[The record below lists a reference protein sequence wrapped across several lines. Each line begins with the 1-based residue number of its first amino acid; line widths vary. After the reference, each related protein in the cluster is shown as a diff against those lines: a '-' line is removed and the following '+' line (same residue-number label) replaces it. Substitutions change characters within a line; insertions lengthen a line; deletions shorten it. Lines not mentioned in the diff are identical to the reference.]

1 MQLVGLIMLR
11 QFLRKTYHN
20 DIQQIQIALPF
31 IRADQVFFGQM
42 NMTHGV
48 FLHIHTDPDGI
59 DTFDVIVARILKIPF
74 FLGRNQSAHVE
85 DCPVQDLIFAGF
97 ILLCFHINNDLRK
110 AILHPHIKYNVKTH
124 QAFVQF
130 LILCIKT
137 NKALTILKMH
147 RIRQSRLHRH
157 GADIR
162 KSLYQCC
169 YLERIHPL
177 KFLHGLHQDPRQ
189 DDLMCY
195 QAFCAVIVLGV
206 SVCCH
211 YCTL

>member
-1 MQLVGLIMLR
+1 MFR

-147 RIRQSRLHRH
+147 RIRQSRFHRH

>member
-1 MQLVGLIMLR
+1 MFR
-11 QFLRKTYHN
+11 QFLCKTYHN
-20 DIQQIQIALPF
+20 DIQQIQITFPF
-31 IRADQVFFGQM
+31 IRTDQVFFGQM
-42 NMTHGV
+42 NMAHGV
-48 FLHIHTDPDGI
+48 FLHIHTNPNRI
-59 DTFDVIVARILKIPF
+59 DTFNVIVTRILEISF
-74 FLGRNQSAHVE
+74 LLGRNQSAYIE
-85 DCPVQDLIFAGF
+85 YCPVQDLIFAGF

-110 AILHPHIKYNVKTH
+110 AILHPHIEYNVKTH
-124 QAFVQF
+124 QPFVQF

-169 YLERIHPL
+169 YLDRIHPL

-206 SVCCH
+206 FVCCH

>member
-1 MQLVGLIMLR
+1 MRSDYIIP
-11 QFLRKTYHN
+11 RK
-20 DIQQIQIALPF
+20 
-31 IRADQVFFGQM
+31 M
-42 NMTHGV
+42 NMTHTV
-48 FLHIHTDPDGI
+48 FIYIHTNPNRI
-59 DTFDVIVARILKIPF
+59 DTFNVIVTRILEISF
-74 FLGRNQSAHVE
+74 LLGRNQSAYIE
-85 DCPVQDLIFAGF
+85 YCPVQDLIVARFV
-97 ILLCFHINNDLRK
+97 LLRFHIDDDLRK

-147 RIRQSRLHRH
+147 RIRHSRLHRH

-189 DDLMCY
+189 DELMCY

>member
-1 MQLVGLIMLR
+1 
-11 QFLRKTYHN
+11 
-20 DIQQIQIALPF
+20 
-31 IRADQVFFGQM
+31 
-42 NMTHGV
+42 MTHGV

-130 LILCIKT
+130 LNRIDDIITFKPLTQEQIAEVVELQMKRVKKMLEPQGFELRWTPAAIQYLAKVGYDPEFGARPVKRAIQDYVLNDLSKKILAEEVSREKPI
-137 NKALTILKMH
+137 TIDH
-147 RIRQSRLHRH
+147 TD
-157 GADIR
+157 AD
-162 KSLYQCC
+162 
-169 YLERIHPL
+169 
-177 KFLHGLHQDPRQ
+177 GLVFKNQ
-189 DDLMCY
+189 
-195 QAFCAVIVLGV
+195 
-206 SVCCH
+206 
-211 YCTL
+211 